1 MSAAKLHLVAALAAP
16 PPGTQPQGRPLQVC
30 VGHASST
37 GRRETN
43 EDFFGAVTPE
53 GTVLSTKGAL
63 LAVADGV
70 SGAGGGREAAEYTVR
85 SLLGDYYATPDTWEV
100 PLALDRVLTERLRDR
115 VGDVHVTVECV
126 DQIPRSANGKF
137 RAVICKLP
145 HGAVDPARSDRHF
158 AAP

>member
-100 PLALDRVLTERLRDR
+100 PLALDRVLTAVNRWLLAQSSAHGELAGMATTLSALVLRGTR
-115 VGDVHVTVECV
+115 FHLAHVGDRKSVV
-126 DQIPRSANGKF
+126 
-137 RAVICKLP
+137 
-145 HGAVDPARSDRHF
+145 
-158 AAP
+158 